1 MRPKRGHRR
10 CEMRSRRGSVLY
22 AVLVVI
28 AVGALACT
36 TMIVR
41 AEAQQATVR
50 SGLERM
56 RLRAVAWSGLQGVVA
71 EMESQ
76 RGELLDGGAPLLT
89 REWTMWESGGRR
101 GVVRLLPYDSRGEEL
116 ARSESVCLD
125 VNLATPEMLAK
136 LPGMDAALAGKI
148 VAARGARGL
157 GSPEAL
163 GGAGLTAGVLLGDEA
178 AGEEGVLR
186 FLTAFA
192 CDVNAQA
199 GVTREG
205 RGHAGEPRVHV
216 EAGWSPEVEG
226 ELKGRLTATG
236 LAAAKAGLEA
246 NGAKTETVLIAA
258 ARKAGAESMALG
270 EMLDVL
276 TVRDD
281 AYPRGLVDVNRASAE
296 VLACLPGLDAAAAER
311 VVQSRS
317 GVSAEDRRNVAWAVE
332 AGLLTPEQFEAAAGW
347 MTTRSVVWRVRIEA
361 AIEVAGAE
369 SSESTVERRMVWE
382 AVVDAASP
390 EARVAYLRDV
400 TYLSQAIAR
409 VEEAETEAKQRAE
422 RALIAASDA
431 VPEPPTAAPPAS
443 DRDSERP
450 PRERRRE
457 TIGTSRAAGAE
468 QPVKDGPKGTDTV
481 DQIKLKTEERKA
493 GTPPTFQ
500 DRRIGRWRGGS

>member
-1 MRPKRGHRR
+1 MSVTRGHRR
-10 CEMRSRRGSVLY
+10 CEACSRRGSVLY

-89 REWTMWESGGRR
+89 REWTVWESGGRR

-136 LPGMDAALAGKI
+136 LPGMDAALAGKV
-148 VAARGARGL
+148 VAARGTRGL

-163 GGAGLTAGVLLGDEA
+163 GGAGLSAGVLLGDEA

-186 FLTAFA
+186 YLTAFA

-199 GVTREG
+199 GVTQEG

-216 EAGWSPEVEG
+216 EVGWSPEVEI

-246 NGAKTETVLIAA
+246 KGVKTETALVAA
-258 ARKAGAESMALG
+258 ARRAGAESVTIG

-317 GVSAEDRRNVAWAVE
+317 GVSVEDRRNVAWALE
-332 AGLLTPEQFEAAAGW
+332 AGLLTPEQFETAAAW

-361 AIEVAGAE
+361 VIEVAGAE
-369 SSESTVERRMVWE
+369 SSESVVERRMVWE
-382 AVVDAASP
+382 AVVDAAAP

-400 TYLSQAIAR
+400 TYLPQAVAR
-409 VEEAETEAKQRAE
+409 VEQAESVAKERAE
-422 RALIAASDA
+422 REPMAAVEA
-431 VPEPPTAAPPAS
+431 VPKPAEAGPPAA
-443 DRDSERP
+443 DRETRRP
-450 PRERRRE
+450 PRERSRE
-457 TIGTSRAAGAE
+457 SIGASRAAGAE
-468 QPVKDGPKGTDTV
+468 QPVKDGPKDANTV
-481 DQIKLKTEERKA
+481 DQSKLKTEERKA